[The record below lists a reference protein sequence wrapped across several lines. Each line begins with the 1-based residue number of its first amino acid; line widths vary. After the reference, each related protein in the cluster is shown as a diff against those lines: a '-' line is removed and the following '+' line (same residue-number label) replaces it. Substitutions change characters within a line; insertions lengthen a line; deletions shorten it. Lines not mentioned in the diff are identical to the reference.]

1 MGAPPE
7 PGRFRDL
14 GLALE
19 ALALLAGARL
29 GLSLLPLATVLRAQK
44 RLQREPLPAAADPA
58 RELQRVRRGLGRASR
73 FVPGARCL
81 AQALAGQVLLS
92 RRGVA
97 SELCLGA
104 RREGGKVE
112 AHAWLQGPEG
122 ALIGDLPDQ
131 GYVPFEGGDPFRGA

>member
-1 MGAPPE
+1 MGAPPDH
-7 PGRFRDL
+7 GRFRDL
-14 GLALE
+14 GLALQ

-29 GLSLLPLATVLRAQK
+29 ALVML
-44 RLQREPLPAAADPA
+44 PLPAVLRSQRRLRGAEAPADDPA
-58 RELQRVRRGLGRASR
+58 SELRRVRRGLGRASR

-97 SELCLGA
+97 SELRLGA

-112 AHAWLQGPEG
+112 AHAWLEG
-122 ALIGDLPDQ
+122 ADGVLLGDLPEA
-131 GYVPFEGGDPFRGA
+131 GYVPFQGGDPSRRT